1 MDQQTGSEI
10 VFYGLLI
17 IIIVGVFLG
26 AGRNRRI
33 VVFSDYDD
41 LGLTFLIPAS
51 TVLVLL
57 IAPHSKITYSIIFIV
72 EIFLL
77 IKLVINTW
85 RVNQSI
91 WKTGLALIT
100 KLPISIIWMMN
111 FIEMLNPSG
120 KTSVQR
126 SKNRGNALLVLA
138 LLTPVIGLLI
148 VNKQGRLFNPKS
160 WIKGRRVG
168 NIRDHL

>member
-57 IAPHSKITYSIIFIV
+57 IAPHSKITYSII
-72 EIFLL
+72 
-77 IKLVINTW
+77 
-85 RVNQSI
+85 
-91 WKTGLALIT
+91 
-100 KLPISIIWMMN
+100 
-111 FIEMLNPSG
+111 
-120 KTSVQR
+120 
-126 SKNRGNALLVLA
+126 
-138 LLTPVIGLLI
+138 
-148 VNKQGRLFNPKS
+148 
-160 WIKGRRVG
+160 
-168 NIRDHL
+168 